1 MATVTVT
8 PEPEGD
14 PVPKADDA
22 AFAHGEAVGEFRTHM
37 TECSAKHFAHESRE
51 IELESRIAAV
61 EAAAA
66 SAANIALLA
75 NERAADA
82 QETADEA
89 VEEDEDEPLED
100 DTTVVEMEM
109 PDIPTEPSEDD
120 KPKPKRG
127 FHLW

>member
-8 PEPEGD
+8 PEPEGE

-22 AFAHGEAVGEFRTHM
+22 AFAHGEAVGRFESHM
-37 TECSAKHFAHESRE
+37 NECSSKHFAHDTRES
-51 IELESRIAAV
+51 ELESRIAAV

-66 SAANIALLA
+66 SAATIAVVA
-75 NERAADA
+75 SVQAADA
-82 QETADEA
+82 QATADEA
-89 VEEDEDEPLED
+89 AEEAEEEPID

-120 KPKPKRG
+120 KPKRGG